1 LNQVY
6 FFKNVHIRV
15 TQEKKMTQQP
25 AYKTFR
31 VSINANTLLDDFA
44 PVLIED
50 ISKKFQPIFQLKE
63 SYCEQMLQH
72 CNKLQTFSEF
82 TALATRLREYIRE
95 VKDDFKDCEENVNYF
110 TLVFMGAVS
119 AGKTS
124 MICDFLNVNPDQL
137 NQWLR
142 SSSNFQPTEDAVII
156 AGEVATTNVYEFL
169 VESSHIR
176 LVDIPGTGGVVHDNT
191 TIAPFINKADCLIFL
206 SNAQS
211 DLTRDDY
218 DFVVRHIVG
227 LKDAS
232 ELTPETASNKKA
244 LIVVNKWNTVIQN
257 IPKIDNQQKEWEK
270 KKKWIL
276 WGGKTFGGLSNL
288 FKRTLTIV
296 PATTTQRIFDEETG
310 SYERYGK
317 IELTEVIDAL
327 KSILMEEG
335 IQIKLD
341 RPKIILKRSLT
352 NTTEVLKN
360 ERTKRSVDELVAD
373 LEKLG
378 IKVSVN
384 SNSIMTLL
392 GSRLESLKNRLKRD
406 LYSQIKDGLDGWK
419 PSVSVKDRIKGLWPK
434 EWWGS
439 EKFGAKA
446 VQEELRD
453 RWKTEVEDLLRESIK
468 PKDIKR
474 TINDEAD
481 SISKLLEATFKSQ
494 LAELQ
499 QQAVRERLSKGVSLE
514 SFDGTNLNLTGS
526 GQALETAINRAVSE
540 VQYSIVD
547 DIIGIFTFDAIIASL
562 LGIILNPLGSAVFF
576 AIRRWMS
583 GQAEEKKAKQEIEEQ
598 ILRIADEASAEL
610 QEQVADKLRDSV
622 QKSVDS
628 IAQVIRRE
636 GESLSKLLQAL
647 DGAITTVTEIR
658 ERLEDI

>member
-1 LNQVY
+1 
-6 FFKNVHIRV
+6 
-15 TQEKKMTQQP
+15 
-25 AYKTFR
+25 
-31 VSINANTLLDDFA
+31 
-44 PVLIED
+44 
-50 ISKKFQPIFQLKE
+50 
-63 SYCEQMLQH
+63 
-72 CNKLQTFSEF
+72 
-82 TALATRLREYIRE
+82 
-95 VKDDFKDCEENVNYF
+95 
-110 TLVFMGAVS
+110 
-119 AGKTS
+119 
-124 MICDFLNVNPDQL
+124 
-137 NQWLR
+137 
-142 SSSNFQPTEDAVII
+142 
-156 AGEVATTNVYEFL
+156 
-169 VESSHIR
+169 
-176 LVDIPGTGGVVHDNT
+176 
-191 TIAPFINKADCLIFL
+191 
-206 SNAQS
+206 
-211 DLTRDDY
+211 
-218 DFVVRHIVG
+218 
-227 LKDAS
+227 
-232 ELTPETASNKKA
+232 
-244 LIVVNKWNTVIQN
+244 
-257 IPKIDNQQKEWEK
+257 
-270 KKKWIL
+270 
-276 WGGKTFGGLSNL
+276 
-288 FKRTLTIV
+288 
-296 PATTTQRIFDEETG
+296 
-310 SYERYGK
+310 
-317 IELTEVIDAL
+317 
-327 KSILMEEG
+327 
-335 IQIKLD
+335 
-341 RPKIILKRSLT
+341 
-352 NTTEVLKN
+352 
-360 ERTKRSVDELVAD
+360 
-373 LEKLG
+373 
-378 IKVSVN
+378 
-384 SNSIMTLL
+384 MTLL

>member
-1 LNQVY
+1 
-6 FFKNVHIRV
+6 
-15 TQEKKMTQQP
+15 MTQQP

-44 PVLIED
+44 PILIND
-50 ISKKFQPIFQLKE
+50 ISQKFQPIFQLKE
-63 SYCEQMLQH
+63 SYCEQLLQH

-82 TALATRLREYIRE
+82 TALTTRLREYIRE

-169 VESSHIR
+169 VESSRIR

-232 ELTPETASNKKA
+232 ELTEENASNKKA
-244 LIVVNKWNTVIQN
+244 LIVVNKWNTVTQN
-257 IPKIDNQQKEWEK
+257 LPRERHQKEWDK
-270 KKKWIL
+270 KEKWIL
-276 WGGKTFGGLSNL
+276 EGGKTFGGLSKL

-296 PATTTQRIFDEETG
+296 PATTTQRVFDEETG
-310 SYERYGK
+310 SYERHGK
-317 IELTEVIDAL
+317 IELTEVMDAL
-327 KSILMEEG
+327 KNILLEEG
-335 IQIKLD
+335 IQIKLE
-341 RPKIILKRSLT
+341 RPKIILKRSLIHT
-352 NTTEVLKN
+352 LEELKN
-360 ERTKRSVDELVAD
+360 ERTKRAVDELVAD

-419 PSVSVKDRIKGLWPK
+419 PSVSVMDRIKGSWPK

-446 VQEELRD
+446 VQEELRE

-468 PKDIKR
+468 PEDIKR

-499 QQAVRERLSKGVSLE
+499 QQAVRERLSKGVSLK
-514 SFDGTNLNLTGS
+514 SFDEGSFNLTGS
-526 GQALETAINRAVSE
+526 GQALEAGINKAVSE

-562 LGIILNPLGSAVFF
+562 LGVILTPLGSAVFF
-576 AIRRWMS
+576 AIRRWMR

-598 ILRIADEASAEL
+598 ILRIADEASADL
-610 QEQVADKLRDSV
+610 QEQVADKLRDSI

-647 DGAITTVTEIR
+647 DGAIRTVTEIR

>member
-1 LNQVY
+1 
-6 FFKNVHIRV
+6 
-15 TQEKKMTQQP
+15 MTQQP

-63 SYCEQMLQH
+63 SYCEQLLQH
-72 CNKLQTFSEF
+72 CNKFQTFSEF
-82 TALATRLREYIRE
+82 TALTTRLREYIGE
-95 VKDDFKDCEENVNYF
+95 VKNDFKDCEENINYF

-232 ELTPETASNKKA
+232 ELTEENASNKKA
-244 LIVVNKWNTVIQN
+244 LIVVNKWDTVTRN
-257 IPKIDNQQKEWEK
+257 IPEIDKQQKEWEK

-296 PATTTQRIFDEETG
+296 PATTTQRIFDEDTG

-317 IELTEVIDAL
+317 IDLTEVMDAL
-327 KSILMEEG
+327 KSILVEEG

-352 NTTEVLKN
+352 NTIEVLKN

-384 SNSIMTLL
+384 SNTIMTLL
-392 GSRLESLKNRLKRD
+392 GSRLESLQNRLKRD
-406 LYSQIKDGLDGWK
+406 LYSQIKDGFDEWK
-419 PSVSVKDRIKGLWPK
+419 PSVSVMDRIKGLWPK

-446 VQEELRD
+446 VQEELKD
-453 RWKTEVEDLLRESIK
+453 RWKTEIEALLRESIK

-514 SFDGTNLNLTGS
+514 SFDASSLNLTGS
-526 GQALETAINRAVSE
+526 GQALENAINKAVSE

-547 DIIGIFTFDAIIASL
+547 DIIGIITVDAIVASL
-562 LGIILNPLGSAVFF
+562 LGVFLSPLGSAVFF

-598 ILRIADEASAEL
+598 ILRIADEASADL

-622 QKSVDS
+622 QRSVDS

-647 DGAITTVTEIR
+647 DGAITSVTEIR

>member
-1 LNQVY
+1 
-6 FFKNVHIRV
+6 
-15 TQEKKMTQQP
+15 MTQQP

-44 PVLIED
+44 PILIND
-50 ISKKFQPIFQLKE
+50 ISQKFQPIFQLKE
-63 SYCEQMLQH
+63 SYCEQLLQH

-82 TALATRLREYIRE
+82 TALTTRLREYIRE

-169 VESSHIR
+169 VESSGIR

-232 ELTPETASNKKA
+232 ELTEENASNKKA
-244 LIVVNKWNTVIQN
+244 LIVVNKWNTVTQN
-257 IPKIDNQQKEWEK
+257 LPRERHQKEWDK
-270 KKKWIL
+270 KEKWIL
-276 WGGKTFGGLSNL
+276 EGGKTFGGLSKL

-296 PATTTQRIFDEETG
+296 PATTTQRVFDEETG
-310 SYERYGK
+310 SYERHGK
-317 IELTEVIDAL
+317 IELTEVMDAL
-327 KSILMEEG
+327 KNILLEEG
-335 IQIKLD
+335 IQIKLE
-341 RPKIILKRSLT
+341 RPKIILKRSLIHT
-352 NTTEVLKN
+352 LEELKN
-360 ERTKRSVDELVAD
+360 ERTKRAVDELVAD

-419 PSVSVKDRIKGLWPK
+419 PSVSVMDRIKGSWPK

-446 VQEELRD
+446 VQEELRE

-468 PKDIKR
+468 PEDIKR

-499 QQAVRERLSKGVSLE
+499 QQAVRERLSKGVSLK
-514 SFDGTNLNLTGS
+514 SFDEGSFNLTGS
-526 GQALETAINRAVSE
+526 GQALEAGINKAVSE

-562 LGIILNPLGSAVFF
+562 LGVILTPLGSAVFF
-576 AIRRWMS
+576 AIRRWMR

-598 ILRIADEASAEL
+598 ILRIADEASADL
-610 QEQVADKLRDSV
+610 QEQVADKLRDSI

-647 DGAITTVTEIR
+647 DGAIRTVTEIR

>member
-1 LNQVY
+1 
-6 FFKNVHIRV
+6 
-15 TQEKKMTQQP
+15 
-25 AYKTFR
+25 
-31 VSINANTLLDDFA
+31 
-44 PVLIED
+44 
-50 ISKKFQPIFQLKE
+50 
-63 SYCEQMLQH
+63 
-72 CNKLQTFSEF
+72 
-82 TALATRLREYIRE
+82 
-95 VKDDFKDCEENVNYF
+95 
-110 TLVFMGAVS
+110 MG
-119 AGKTS
+119 
-124 MICDFLNVNPDQL
+124 
-137 NQWLR
+137 
-142 SSSNFQPTEDAVII
+142 E
-156 AGEVATTNVYEFL
+156 
-169 VESSHIR
+169 
-176 LVDIPGTGGVVHDNT
+176 
-191 TIAPFINKADCLIFL
+191 
-206 SNAQS
+206 
-211 DLTRDDY
+211 
-218 DFVVRHIVG
+218 
-227 LKDAS
+227 
-232 ELTPETASNKKA
+232 
-244 LIVVNKWNTVIQN
+244 
-257 IPKIDNQQKEWEK
+257 

-392 GSRLESLKNRLKRD
+392 SSRLESLKNRLKRD

>member
-1 LNQVY
+1 
-6 FFKNVHIRV
+6 
-15 TQEKKMTQQP
+15 MTQQP

-63 SYCEQMLQH
+63 SYCEQLLQH
-72 CNKLQTFSEF
+72 CNKFQTFSEF
-82 TALATRLREYIRE
+82 TALTTRLREYIGE
-95 VKDDFKDCEENVNYF
+95 VKNDFKDCEENINYF

-232 ELTPETASNKKA
+232 ELTEENASNKKA
-244 LIVVNKWNTVIQN
+244 LIVVNKWDTVTRN
-257 IPKIDNQQKEWEK
+257 IPEIDKQQKEWEK

-296 PATTTQRIFDEETG
+296 PATTTQRIFDEDTG

-317 IELTEVIDAL
+317 IDLTEVMDAL
-327 KSILMEEG
+327 KSILVEEG

-352 NTTEVLKN
+352 NTIEVLKN

-384 SNSIMTLL
+384 SNTIMTLL
-392 GSRLESLKNRLKRD
+392 GSRLESLQNRLKRD
-406 LYSQIKDGLDGWK
+406 LYSQIKDGFDEWK
-419 PSVSVKDRIKGLWPK
+419 PSVSVMDRIKGLWPK

-446 VQEELRD
+446 VQEELKD
-453 RWKTEVEDLLRESIK
+453 RWKTEIEALLRESIK

-514 SFDGTNLNLTGS
+514 SFDASSLNLTGS
-526 GQALETAINRAVSE
+526 GQALENAINKAVSE

-547 DIIGIFTFDAIIASL
+547 DIIGIITVDAIVASL
-562 LGIILNPLGSAVFF
+562 LGVFLSPFGSAAFF

-583 GQAEEKKAKQEIEEQ
+583 GQAEEKKAKQQVEEQ
-598 ILRIADEASAEL
+598 ILRVADEASADL

-647 DGAITTVTEIR
+647 DGAITSVTEIR